1 MDVLPSALPS
11 VAKCAAKCCSMV
23 VRWSLVFWSLCLVVD
38 FVLLFTFSFFLF
50 FCCSTD
56 NAAKAFGADLRHSI
70 AYIKCYLPGLVI
82 PMMCMVDYR
91 GFRVQCTAVVPLKIP
106 KVDEMG
112 EVRSGTLFLDC

>member
-1 MDVLPSALPS
+1 MLFSFLGH
-11 VAKCAAKCCSMV
+11 
-23 VRWSLVFWSLCLVVD
+23 
-38 FVLLFTFSFFLF
+38 FVWLLTLFCFSLLFFPR
-50 FCCSTD
+50 CSTD

-112 EVRSGTLFLDC
+112 EVRSGTLFSCFLFVFLIVAGC